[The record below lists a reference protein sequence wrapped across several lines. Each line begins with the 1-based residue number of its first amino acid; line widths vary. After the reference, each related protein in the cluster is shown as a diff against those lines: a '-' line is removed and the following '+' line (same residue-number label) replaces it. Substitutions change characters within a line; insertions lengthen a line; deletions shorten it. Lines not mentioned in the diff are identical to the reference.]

1 MSSGPRLSVRCA
13 PVRSSYLVKQ
23 SGCICHSSVCLT
35 RSIGA
40 LSTRV
45 PTLASPGILVVVTEP
60 SAPEPDP
67 ADQAPQEPPGTPA
80 KRPVEPRI
88 GDVDRDQAVSFLQE
102 HMAQGRIDASEFD
115 DRMAR
120 ALKAR
125 TASELAVL
133 FEDLPEPRPPSATG
147 TAYQAPPWQQ
157 AAQRSFEIPPWQRPP
172 AASPEIAH
180 HAHPAVPQR
189 STAETVLAVMAAA
202 SWPAVILLCFA
213 TSWNYW
219 WLIFIPIFISSIA
232 GNMKQ
237 RRGRSG

>member
-1 MSSGPRLSVRCA
+1 MIRP
-13 PVRSSYLVKQ
+13 P
-23 SGCICHSSVCLT
+23 
-35 RSIGA
+35 A
-40 LSTRV
+40 L
-45 PTLASPGILVVVTEP
+45 AGPGILVVVTES

-67 ADQAPQEPPGTPA
+67 VEQPPQQQPADPA
-80 KRPVEPRI
+80 RRPVEPRI
-88 GDVDRDQAVSFLQE
+88 GDADRDQAVSFLQE

-115 DRMAR
+115 DRMAQ
-120 ALKAR
+120 ALKAK

-133 FEDLPEPRPPSATG
+133 FDDLPEPRPPSATA

-157 AAQRSFEIPPWQRPP
+157 AAQRSFEIPPWQRTP

-180 HAHPAVPQR
+180 RVHPAVPQR
-189 STAETVLAVMAAA
+189 GKADTVLAVIAAA
-202 SWPAVILLCFA
+202 SWPAVILFCFA

-237 RRGRSG
+237 RRSRHG